1 LKVVGDCWK
10 FWFEPKEVTYRLQN
24 LSLIAARSEET
35 LNIKVVGNSISFL
48 ERVETQNFD
57 TGRRNHEVLKS
68 IGFSRYDFELDLIF
82 LSFFWI
88 VSFHYMIDFQGSLLD
103 AISMYD
109 AMTTSGPI
117 HPHQKKKLAKY
128 RWCTCSLWQNHT
140 HPRG

>member
-24 LSLIAARSEET
+24 LSLIAARSEKT

-103 AISMYD
+103 AI
-109 AMTTSGPI
+109 
-117 HPHQKKKLAKY
+117 
-128 RWCTCSLWQNHT
+128 
-140 HPRG
+140 